1 MQYFVKVSFFH
12 ARSNF
17 NISRKT
23 NEMYHKVPFVKLHGE
38 CDKLLAQSKVPYT
51 ILSASHYMSN
61 PLVAHYVS
69 IEAIVGWYIKMHVSN
84 DSS

>member
-1 MQYFVKVSFFH
+1 VQYFVKVSFFH

-51 ILSASHYMSN
+51 I
-61 PLVAHYVS
+61 
-69 IEAIVGWYIKMHVSN
+69 EAIVGWYIKMHVSN